1 MARDEPKKKKRRV
14 KPELP
19 GGFIEFLPGEVL
31 QRRWMLDRM
40 RGVVESFGFL
50 PIETPCIERYSV
62 LSGGDPNF
70 RMQIFRIAGR
80 EDAPIA
86 LRFDQTV
93 PLARFVAAHAGDLV
107 LPFRRW
113 VAGPAFRA
121 ESTQAGRYNEFWQFD
136 FDTVGTTTVMSDAET
151 IAVIYSIMRE
161 LIRDGFCIRV
171 NNRKVVNGLPAYAGF
186 DPAKID
192 GVLRAIDKL
201 DRDGWERVEQELR
214 RPPDNDFD
222 EAALNLTEENVA
234 AIRRFLDIR
243 NGSHEDMLAQA
254 EHLLRDSAVSQ
265 QGIAELRQ
273 IVTLVRAYG
282 IPDVNWSIDFSV
294 TRGLGY
300 YTGPVFETVVA
311 GAESMGSVCSGGRF
325 DNLVENFSATPCP
338 GTGASVGVDRL
349 FAVMQKLRL
358 LPETTTTAKVL
369 IAVIDP
375 SLLGRYCTIAAAL
388 RAAGIP
394 TEIYGQEGKSLTDQI
409 TFALKRGIPFMVIL
423 GGNEAARDAVAIR
436 NLSTRTQED
445 VNESDLVSALTG
457 FLA

>member
-1 MARDEPKKKKRRV
+1 MARDEPKTRKRV

-19 GGFIEFLPGEVL
+19 GGFIEFLPGEAL
-31 QRRWMLDRM
+31 QRRWMLDIM

-80 EDAPIA
+80 DDAPIA

-93 PLARFVAAHAGDLV
+93 PLARYVAAHAREIV

-113 VAGPAFRA
+113 VAGPVFRA

-136 FDTVGTTTVMSDAET
+136 FDTVGTSTVMSDAET
-151 IAVIYSIMRE
+151 ITVIYSIMRA

-171 NNRKVVNGLPAYAGF
+171 NNRKLVNGLPAYAGF

-201 DRDGWERVEQELR
+201 DRDGWERVELELR

-243 NGSHEDMLAQA
+243 NGSHEQMLEQA
-254 EHLLRDSAVSQ
+254 EALLRDSEVSR

-273 IVTLVRAYG
+273 IVALVRAYG
-282 IPDVNWSIDFSV
+282 IPDANWSIDFSV

-349 FAVMQKLRL
+349 FAVMRQLRL
-358 LPETTTTAKVL
+358 LPKTTATAKVL
-369 IAVIDP
+369 IAVIDS
-375 SLLGRYCTIAAAL
+375 SLLGRYCTIATAL

-394 TEIYGQEGKSLTDQI
+394 TEIYGQEGKSMTDQI
-409 TFALKRGIPFMVIL
+409 AFALKRGIPFMVIL
-423 GGNEAARDAVAIR
+423 GGDEAARGTIAIR
-436 NLSTRTQED
+436 NLSARVQDQVRLE
-445 VNESDLVSALTG
+445 DLVPALTALVG
-457 FLA
+457 